1 MRTVT
6 RALLTLS
13 ALVLLGGP
21 ALAGCAPTPTPKPSA
36 TATTDAPVFAS
47 DADALA
53 AATEAYA
60 AYDSMTAEIAATG
73 GTNPERIEPFV
84 TVDYYPALENGF
96 QKFHE
101 SGQVSQGNASFDTVS
116 LVGHETL
123 GPGMARV
130 EVYLCSDVTN
140 VRLHD
145 ISGADVTPAV
155 RPNRIPLQI
164 VLLSRASNPS
174 ALLISE
180 EKVWSGRDFC
190 LQ

>member
-60 AYDSMTAEIAATG
+60 AYQAMSTQIAHEGGAYPERMENFATGEALDAEIRSLNGIAQG
-73 GTNPERIEPFV
+73 GLRGV
-84 TVDYYPALENGF
+84 GAL
-96 QKFHE
+96 
-101 SGQVSQGNASFDTVS
+101 SFDS
-116 LVGHETL
+116 LTIQEADLTSGKVAT
-123 GPGMARV
+123 
-130 EVYLCSDVTN
+130 YLCLDIQGSDV
-140 VRLHD
+140 VD
-145 ISGADVTPAV
+145 ASGASKAPQDRVL
-155 RPNRIPLQI
+155 RLPLQ
-164 VLLSRASNPS
+164 VDFVHDPARTRLLVEK
-174 ALLISE
+174 SE
-180 EKVWSGRDFC
+180 SWSGTSFC
-190 LQ
+190 